1 MNRYSDYLTMPNRAD
16 NELADPEFVDRVI
29 FARSVGA
36 EFSLDGNHRS
46 PKSRIGSRASAQRP
60 GFKKRPRRNNKP

>member
-1 MNRYSDYLTMPNRAD
+1 MIRYGDYLTMPNKPD
-16 NELADPEFVDRVI
+16 NEVVDPEFLDRMY
-29 FARSVGA
+29 FARVLGLSTNP
-36 EFSLDGNHRS
+36 DGNHRS